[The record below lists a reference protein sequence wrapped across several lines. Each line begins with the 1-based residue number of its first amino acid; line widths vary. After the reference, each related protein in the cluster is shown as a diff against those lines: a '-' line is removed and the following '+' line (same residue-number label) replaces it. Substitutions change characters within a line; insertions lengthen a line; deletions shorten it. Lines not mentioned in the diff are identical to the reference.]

1 MCSASRAAGSAG
13 KTDTAWATEMKCF
26 FQSWRCYAPKQSCG
40 TDFFHISSSCMPSI
54 LFLHPSSAICPFV
67 SLPSW
72 WPWHAARVLR
82 RVPPP
87 FRFVQ
92 GKQGAGSESQHE
104 LKQYLNKGKK
114 KTRWLLL
121 VPLEPCASCEPPTPK
136 WLFQLLGAQIATM
149 EWSGDQRVT
158 AEAKRWRWFLACI
171 WLVSFHCLL
180 ELKAQREV

>member
-92 GKQGAGSESQHE
+92 GKQGADSESQHE
-104 LKQYLNKGKK
+104 LKQYLNKVKK
-114 KTRWLLL
+114 NPGGSSWSLWSL
-121 VPLEPCASCEPPTPK
+121 VPVVSPLHLNDFSSC
-136 WLFQLLGAQIATM
+136 
-149 EWSGDQRVT
+149 
-158 AEAKRWRWFLACI
+158 
-171 WLVSFHCLL
+171 L
-180 ELKAQREV
+180 ELRLPLWSDLVIRELQLKQRGEGDF